1 MNHFSRLSA
10 VFVATASVTNADVI
24 GNATLNLFGE
34 YTGATSVDLL
44 LNDDGT
50 TTFVDG
56 FMAGGSLPLNAFSFA
71 ETSDWEPLNWE
82 LTEDGI
88 IVQFAMS
95 YLGHA
100 TFGAIVNT
108 IVVQDGFAQGDWFD
122 HEYASPDGQFPEGME
137 MWYGAG
143 SFSVVPA
150 PGALALIGLAGFGR
164 RRRGSC

>member
-1 MNHFSRLSA
+1 MNHFSKLSA

-24 GNATLNLFGE
+24 GNATLDLEGR
-34 YTGATSVDLL
+34 YTGTTRVSLL

-50 TTFVDG
+50 TTLVDG
-56 FMAGGSLPLNAFSFA
+56 SHSGGTFSPETFPFAG
-71 ETSDWEPLNWE
+71 TSDWESLNWD
-82 LTEDGI
+82 LREDGI
-88 IVQFAMS
+88 VVQFAMS
-95 YLGHA
+95 WENHQ

-108 IVVQDGFAQGDWFD
+108 IFLQDGIAQGDWFD
-122 HEYASPDGQFPEGME
+122 HEFARDGQFPEGLG
-137 MWYGAG
+137 MWSGTG